1 MALLPAEVDGEDRG
15 WLCAMDTYASCCVPL
30 PSKEVDAV
38 KKRGIR
44 RATEMERKASRP
56 VAGEEAAGD
65 RQERGRATL
74 RRRRW
79 RQPDEEKEAA
89 KDGETRW
96 QPDAG
101 EILVVDIEVTEGL
114 DDGDE
119 VDGNGGV
126 LANGVGEEERS
137 SVERPRRG
145 ARRPRAHRRGRRK
158 SSASTRETSRSF
170 LPWITPD
177 TPRHRRHLILP
188 SRRADLSRVGL
199 KGVDGEARASW
210 AAGRRGHRRGEAGEE
225 EDGAVMA
232 GCGEAWW
239 QPGRGGD
246 RRRREMAEGEGEGW
260 REFVIVV
267 AGEPLHAVGRKA
279 DGDLVAAAALP

>member
-65 RQERGRATL
+65 RQERGRAAL
-74 RRRRW
+74 RRRRR

-101 EILVVDIEVTEGL
+101 EILVVDVEVTEGL
-114 DDGDE
+114 DDGGE

-188 SRRADLSRVGL
+188 SRRAVPPSPPSPSTSPPLSSPSVTLTSTARTSPASGCRV
-199 KGVDGEARASW
+199 SM
-210 AAGRRGHRRGEAGEE
+210 GRRGRRGRREGAGI
-225 EDGAVMA
+225 DGA
-232 GCGEAWW
+232 
-239 QPGRGGD
+239 
-246 RRRREMAEGEGEGW
+246 RREKRRTA
-260 REFVIVV
+260 
-267 AGEPLHAVGRKA
+267 P
-279 DGDLVAAAALP
+279 

>member
-44 RATEMERKASRP
+44 RATEMERK
-56 VAGEEAAGD
+56 
-65 RQERGRATL
+65 
-74 RRRRW
+74 
-79 RQPDEEKEAA
+79 
-89 KDGETRW
+89 
-96 QPDAG
+96 G
-101 EILVVDIEVTEGL
+101 EILVVDVEVTEGL
-114 DDGDE
+114 DDGGE

-126 LANGVGEEERS
+126 LANG
-137 SVERPRRG
+137 
-145 ARRPRAHRRGRRK
+145 
-158 SSASTRETSRSF
+158 
-170 LPWITPD
+170 
-177 TPRHRRHLILP
+177 
-188 SRRADLSRVGL
+188 DLSRVGL
-199 KGVDGEARASW
+199 PGVDGEARASW

-267 AGEPLHAVGRKA
+267 AGEVGVMV
-279 DGDLVAAAALP
+279 VACGGKRPRV